1 MSTPT
6 TTELLDAIGVLYSYI
21 LTSINT
27 NHPKSLVGN
36 SLHDFADG
44 NGRIP
49 AYQHINPNGSI
60 GGWVAVTAYVAPTCH
75 IAKDATVFGYAR
87 VEDYARIE
95 GSARVHEFARVYGH
109 AEIRSDS

>member
-60 GGWVAVTAYVAPTCH
+60 EGENLGPGAAFGSSQRWKEYR
-75 IAKDATVFGYAR
+75 AKEQGQ
-87 VEDYARIE
+87 
-95 GSARVHEFARVYGH
+95 
-109 AEIRSDS
+109 